1 MPEPEPIDYKSAG
14 VDLDTYEET
23 MAQLPPLLKRTY
35 TPRVLDWPGG
45 FAGLFR
51 LDDQIGL
58 LSRRYRDPV
67 LVASTDGV
75 GTKLKLAFATGRHA
89 TVGIDL
95 VAMSVNDCICAGA
108 EPLIFLDY
116 VAMSRDNPALT
127 REVVK
132 GISDGCVEAECALLG
147 GETAILPEFYQG
159 GEYDLAGLLRRR
171 GRAQAGARRL
181 GDPRR
186 RQGHR
191 PGQLGPALQR
201 LQPGPQDRLRPR
213 RACKPESH
221 VEALGR
227 TVADEF
233 LEPTRIYVRAL
244 KTVYRH
250 YRVKRTVHGIA
261 HITGGG
267 LIDNPPRVL
276 PEGLAIRLRRGSWDV
291 PPVFPWLQAQGN
303 VPDDEMFRV
312 FNMGIGLVLIVA
324 DYYADAIARY
334 LRTEVN
340 VPVLGHRRGD
350 RGRQERG
357 LGVTTDGHVPES
369 PAISALWRNTMRW
382 SGTAD
387 SARMT
392 GFELLDGLIVE
403 KLPRDFRHIAV
414 NHRLFLRLLERP
426 PSRGKSIPETRSTFP
441 TGRCGNAPSRLE
453 PDVTIVRGDER
464 KFADHFPSRKT

>member
-1 MPEPEPIDYKSAG
+1 MPEPIDYKSAG

-95 VAMSVNDCICAGA
+95 VAMSVNDCLCAGA
-108 EPLIFLDY
+108 EPLLFLDY
-116 VAMSRDNPALT
+116 VAMSRDDPALT
-127 REVVK
+127 RDVVK
-132 GISDGCVEAECALLG
+132 GISDGCVDAECALLG
-147 GETAILPEFYQG
+147 GETAILPDFYHR
-159 GEYDLAGLLRRR
+159 GEYDLAGFCLGVVERKHVLDGREIRR
-171 GRAQAGARRL
+171 GDKVIGLASSGLHSNGYSLARKIAFDHAG
-181 GDPRR
+181 
-186 RQGHR
+186 
-191 PGQLGPALQR
+191 
-201 LQPGPQDRLRPR
+201 LQPD
-213 RACKPESH
+213 SH
-221 VEALGR
+221 VPELGR

-233 LEPTRIYVRAL
+233 LEPTRIYVRAV

-276 PEGLAIRLRRGSWDV
+276 PEGLAIRLRKGSWDV
-291 PPVFPWLQAQGN
+291 PPVFPWLQSLGS
-303 VPDDEMFRV
+303 VPDEEMFRV

-324 DYYADAIARY
+324 DYYAEAIARY
-334 LRTEVN
+334 LRTEV
-340 VPVLGHRRGD
+340 
-350 RGRQERG
+350 
-357 LGVTTDGHVPES
+357 
-369 PAISALWRNTMRW
+369 
-382 SGTAD
+382 
-387 SARMT
+387 
-392 GFELLDGLIVE
+392 
-403 KLPRDFRHIAV
+403 KLPAWVIGEVVPGNRDV
-414 NHRLFLRLLERP
+414 VWE
-426 PSRGKSIPETRSTFP
+426 
-441 TGRCGNAPSRLE
+441 
-453 PDVTIVRGDER
+453 
-464 KFADHFPSRKT
+464 